1 MFSSKNSE
9 LVGRHCV
16 YGLNF
21 QTCLAE
27 ISSERTLD
35 DERILIAVSSSRIFP
50 FVKKKQ
56 AQIKTNK

>member
-1 MFSSKNSE
+1 M
-9 LVGRHCV
+9 

-21 QTCLAE
+21 LTCLAE

-50 FVKKKQ
+50 FVKK
-56 AQIKTNK
+56 NKHK

>member
-1 MFSSKNSE
+1 M
-9 LVGRHCV
+9 GRHCV

-21 QTCLAE
+21 LTCLAE